1 MGHKGR
7 IKSGAP
13 LLFMRNRLMS
23 ALAHKRT
30 CAVQLGMSAVG
41 NSGPLQA
48 VRLSYVL
55 SCWTAGATAHTLLGI
70 VKDNAESMTHSTTK
84 AAYAMPKVY
93 SILTPRSLNWTVVNG
108 EYYSVALSQWH
119 NFGPALHARTLLGN
133 NRRSSGEIASRFGQ
147 QNRNLERKHEISVK
161 VL

>member
-1 MGHKGR
+1 
-7 IKSGAP
+7 
-13 LLFMRNRLMS
+13 
-23 ALAHKRT
+23 
-30 CAVQLGMSAVG
+30 
-41 NSGPLQA
+41 
-48 VRLSYVL
+48 
-55 SCWTAGATAHTLLGI
+55 
-70 VKDNAESMTHSTTK
+70 MTHSTTK

-133 NRRSSGEIASRFGQ
+133 NRLSSGEIASRFGQ